1 LARASRPVFA
11 GFNANLLGEVDDSWA
26 VVIWDF
32 LAALTDTERSASFA
46 AAPLLQGLST
56 IVLDGGRP

>member
-1 LARASRPVFA
+1 LARTSRTVFA

-26 VVIWDF
+26 VVIGDF
-32 LAALTDTERSASFA
+32 LAALSDTERTALIA
-46 AAPLLQGLST
+46 TTPLLRRLST